1 MSPDHVPP
9 RHLQQAGAAP
19 PDVLQQDALQQ
30 LDDHYQ
36 AMPPVA
42 AMHVSI
48 SGYDGTRL
56 RLHAPLAAN
65 VNDKGCA
72 FGGSLASLMTL
83 ASWGLVAMRV
93 QAAGL
98 AADVFVADSQVRYL
112 APLFAD
118 IEAEAELAV
127 DASWDEFMATLRERG
142 RARTQ
147 LVAQVM
153 LPGGGVAA
161 TFSARYVAIGKG

>member
-1 MSPDHVPP
+1 MPPEFPKPDH
-9 RHLQQAGAAP
+9 
-19 PDVLQQDALQQ
+19 ALQQ
-30 LDDHYQ
+30 LDAHYQ

-42 AMHVSI
+42 ALRMSI

-83 ASWGLVAMRV
+83 ASWGLVSMRV

-118 IEAEAELAV
+118 IEAEAELAA
-127 DASWDEFMATLRERG
+127 DASWDEFIATLRERG
-142 RARTQ
+142 RARAQ
-147 LVAQVM
+147 LVARVM
-153 LPGGGVAA
+153 LPKGVMPDRGVAA
-161 TFSARYVAIGKG
+161 TCSARYVAIGKG